1 MMRFLRQACR
11 GDSQPTTHG
20 TRGGR
25 SAGSRTA
32 ATLVIVLWMSAHGIA
47 LLGQQPPA
55 QAPQPSAAPQAKPEE
70 GIPIPDPAVQKACG
84 PCHTVDDKQQISRIS
99 FRRNTP
105 EGWQETIRRM
115 IALNNLSIEP
125 QTAREVI
132 RYLSN
137 NLGLAPEEA
146 RPAAFE
152 AERRIVD
159 YKYSANADAEGVCNK
174 CHSLGRV
181 ISQRR
186 TREEWNLLVAM
197 HRGWYPLV
205 DNQAFR
211 RGGPAPRDPSP
222 DGRPPDTRHPVEKAV
237 DHLAKAF
244 PLKTPEWSA
253 WSATMR
259 PARLEGTWTVTGTQ
273 LGKGPVYGRAQLR
286 AVPNTT
292 DEFTSEIALVY
303 AATGERVTRTGQ
315 VIIYTG
321 FQWRGRSSGQ
331 PSAPSTGDGGSTP
344 PNADDLRE
352 VMFVDRDWRTIE
364 GRWFTGSHDEIGL
377 DIKLERLGGEPRVL
391 GAERTA
397 LRAGSRGQSF
407 RIYGANLPPALQ
419 AADVDLGSGVTV
431 TSVSNVTADQATIS
445 VDVAANTVPGLRDLF
460 VAGSRARALAI
471 YDSIDVIKVTPTW
484 AMARVGGAVFPK
496 ALAQFEAHAFDH
508 GPDNRPDTAD
518 DIDLGLVPA
527 TWSLEEFAA
536 TYDDDDVK
544 FVGQIDA
551 KTGLFT
557 PNVDGPNPAR
567 RGSRNNV
574 GDVYAVATYAAE
586 PADGKPQKTL
596 RARAHLLVT
605 VPLYMRWE
613 EPGGPR

>member
-1 MMRFLRQACR
+1 MKPFY
-11 GDSQPTTHG
+11 
-20 TRGGR
+20 
-25 SAGSRTA
+25 RTA
-32 ATLVIVLWMSAHGIA
+32 AGLFLVWATAMNVAPGA
-47 LLGQQPPA
+47 QQSPPGA
-55 QAPQPSAAPQAKPEE
+55 TQPPSAAPQAKPEE
-70 GIPIPDPAVQKACG
+70 GIPIPDPTVQKACG

-115 IALNNLSIEP
+115 VALNGLRIEP
-125 QTAREVI
+125 QTAREVV

-137 NLGLAPEEA
+137 NLGLSPEEA

-152 AERRIVD
+152 AERRIID
-159 YKYSANADAEGVCNK
+159 YKYTANADAEGVCNR

-222 DGRPPDTRHPVEKAV
+222 DGRPPDTRHPVEKAI
-237 DHLAKAF
+237 DHLSKAF
-244 PLKTPEWSA
+244 PLKTPEWSSWA
-253 WSATMR
+253 ATMR
-259 PARLEGTWTVTGTQ
+259 PARLEGTWTVTGSQT
-273 LGKGPVYGRAQLR
+273 GKGPVYGRVQLR
-286 AVPNTT
+286 AVPNAT
-292 DEFTSEIALVY
+292 DEFTTEMALVY
-303 AATGERVTRTGQ
+303 ARTGERVTRTGQ
-315 VIIYTG
+315 AIVYTG
-321 FQWRGRSSGQ
+321 YQWRGRSA
-331 PSAPSTGDGGSTP
+331 PSAAPSTGDGGST
-344 PNADDLRE
+344 AEGDALRE

-377 DIKLERLGGEPRVL
+377 DVKMERVGSEPRVL

-397 LRAGSRGQSF
+397 LRAGGGPQTF
-407 RIYGANLPPALQ
+407 RIYGINLPATLQ
-419 AADVDLGSGVTV
+419 ATAIDLGPGVTV
-431 TSVSNVTADQATIS
+431 TSVSNVSSDQASIT
-445 VDVAANTVPGLRDLF
+445 VDVAANAVPGMRDLF
-460 VAGSRARALAI
+460 LAGSRARGVAI
-471 YDSIDVIKVTPTW
+471 YDSVDAIKVTPAW

-496 ALAQFEAHAFDH
+496 ALAQFEARAFDN

-557 PNVDGPNPAR
+557 PNLDGPNPAR

-574 GDVYAVATYAAE
+574 GDVYAVATYVAE
-586 PADGKPQKTL
+586 PAGGKPGQSL
-596 RARAHLLVT
+596 RARGHLLVT

-613 EPGGPR
+613 EPGSSR

>member
-1 MMRFLRQACR
+1 MKPF
-11 GDSQPTTHG
+11 
-20 TRGGR
+20 
-25 SAGSRTA
+25 SRTA
-32 ATLVIVLWMSAHGIA
+32 AGLFLMWATAMGVAPGA
-47 LLGQQPPA
+47 QQSPSGGTQP
-55 QAPQPSAAPQAKPEE
+55 PSAAPQAKAEE
-70 GIPIPDPAVQKACG
+70 GIPIPDPMVQKACG

-115 IALNNLSIEP
+115 VALNGLRIEP
-125 QTAREVI
+125 QTAREVV

-152 AERRIVD
+152 VERRIID
-159 YKYSANADAEGVCNK
+159 YKYTANADAEGVCNR

-186 TREEWNLLVAM
+186 TRDEWNLLVAM

-222 DGRPPDTRHPVEKAV
+222 DGRPPDTRHPVEKAI
-237 DHLAKAF
+237 DHFSKAF
-244 PLKTPEWSA
+244 PLKTPEWSSWA
-253 WSATMR
+253 ATMR
-259 PARLEGTWTVTGTQ
+259 PARLEGTWTVSGTQ
-273 LGKGPVYGRAQLR
+273 LGKGPVYGRVQLR

-292 DEFTSEIALVY
+292 DEFTTEMTLVY
-303 AATGERVTRTGQ
+303 ARTGERVTRTGQ
-315 VIIYTG
+315 GIIYTG
-321 FQWRGRSSGQ
+321 YQWRGRSAP
-331 PSAPSTGDGGSTP
+331 PSSPSTGDGGST
-344 PNADDLRE
+344 ADGDTLRE

-377 DIKLERLGGEPRVL
+377 DVKMERVGSEPRVL

-397 LRAGSRGQSF
+397 LRTGSSRQTF
-407 RIYGANLPPALQ
+407 RIYGANLPATLQ
-419 AADVDLGSGVTV
+419 PADVDLGPGVTV
-431 TSVSNVTADQATIS
+431 TGVSNISGDQASITVDIS
-445 VDVAANTVPGLRDLF
+445 ANAVPGMRDLF
-460 VAGSRARALAI
+460 VAGSRAKAMAI
-471 YDSIDVIKVTPTW
+471 YDSVDAVKVTPAW

-496 ALAQFEAHAFDH
+496 ALAQFEAHAFDN

-518 DIDLGLVPA
+518 DIDLGLVQA
-527 TWSLEEFAA
+527 AWSLEEFAA

-551 KTGLFT
+551 KSGLFT

-574 GDVYAVATYAAE
+574 GDVYAVATYVTE
-586 PADGKPQKTL
+586 PEGGKPAKPL
-596 RARAHLLVT
+596 RGRGHLLVT

-613 EPGGPR
+613 EPGSSR